1 MLDLA
6 SKTVSLVG
14 YGVSNRAVG
23 EYLRAQGVDFTV
35 RCAEAVDLEKGTDA
49 VFGQGYLDT
58 DEDVIFRSPGVHPRL
73 IKGRGAVY
81 TEVGLGL
88 EMARCTK
95 IAVSGSD
102 GKTTTST
109 LIYQMLKQGA
119 KNAFLGGN
127 VGYPIIGIAGTLSR
141 SDCLVAELSSF
152 QLMDL
157 SPQLDIAAVT
167 NVSPN
172 HLDWHAHMDE
182 YISAKKNIV
191 KNAALAVLNYDDPTV
206 RAFDAKKKIYF
217 SLSDRRDLI
226 GKDDFVH
233 VADGFVC
240 YNRQRLFKVSDICLR
255 GDFNVMNVLCAVGC
269 TYGIVGK
276 EACHRVACEFCGV
289 GGRQE
294 CVGTVNGVTY
304 VNSAIDTTPTRTK
317 NTLSAYRGKGVVA
330 ILGGYDKNLDY
341 TCLANTL
348 CGLKAVVL
356 CGENREKISRVSGGK
371 TVTVNTL
378 EEAVAVASKIAVN
391 GDFVI
396 LTPASASFDMF
407 KNYKEKGAL
416 FARCVSRLGKEEPC
430 ES

>member
-23 EYLRAQGVDFTV
+23 EYLRAQGINFTV
-35 RCAEAVDLEKGTDA
+35 RCAEAVDLEKGTRA
-49 VFGQGYLDT
+49 VFGEGYLDT

-88 EMARCTK
+88 EMATCVK

-109 LIYQMLKQGA
+109 LIYQMLKQGG

-127 VGYPIIGIAGTLSR
+127 IGYPIISLAGTLTPT
-141 SDCLVAELSSF
+141 DYLVAEMSSF
-152 QLMDL
+152 QLMDVA
-157 SPQLDIAAVT
+157 PHLDIAAVT

-191 KNAALAVLNYDDPTV
+191 KNAALAVLNYDDCIV
-206 RAFDAKKKIYF
+206 RSFEARRRIYF
-217 SLSDRRDLI
+217 SLSDRRDLVDK
-226 GKDDFVH
+226 GDFVH
-233 VADGFVC
+233 VVDGFVC
-240 YNRQRLFKVSDICLR
+240 YNREPLFKVSDICLR

-276 EACHRVACEFCGV
+276 EACHRVAREFCGV
-289 GGRQE
+289 SGRQE
-294 CVGTVNGVTY
+294 ALGVVKGVTY

-341 TCLANTL
+341 ACLSDAL

-356 CGENREKISRVSGGK
+356 CGENREKISRVSGRR
-371 TVTVNTL
+371 TYTVNTL
-378 EEAVAVASKIAVN
+378 EEAVEVASKIATE